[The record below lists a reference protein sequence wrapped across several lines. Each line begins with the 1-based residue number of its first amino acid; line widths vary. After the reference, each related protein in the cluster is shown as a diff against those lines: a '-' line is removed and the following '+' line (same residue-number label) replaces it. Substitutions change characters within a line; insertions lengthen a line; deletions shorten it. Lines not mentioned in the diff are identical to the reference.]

1 MNPLAPD
8 VTSLDP
14 VPTLNR
20 LESTQMMSDHISDEW
35 LNAYSK
41 GQIEEPYLGEVEEH
55 LLVCESC
62 CARLTEFDD
71 VWGLNG

>member
-1 MNPLAPD
+1 MI
-8 VTSLDP
+8 
-14 VPTLNR
+14 
-20 LESTQMMSDHISDEW
+20 SDHISGEW

-41 GQIEEPYLGEVEEH
+41 GQIEEPHLGKVEEH

>member
-1 MNPLAPD
+1 
-8 VTSLDP
+8 
-14 VPTLNR
+14 
-20 LESTQMMSDHISDEW
+20 MMSHHISEEW

-41 GQIEEPYLGEVEEH
+41 GQIEEPYLGEIEEH
-55 LLVCESC
+55 LLVCASC